1 MPPAFNLSQD
11 QTLQFDL
18 SRFHHSLDS
27 TPPRPLDE
35 KRNGNT
41 VGNLPV
47 TNRTSVVRV
56 RSTSGKTPEA
66 RPAQNAG
73 APEAPASAPTPIDC
87 QLLKSNSATWGRLG
101 MFQATTA
108 LAMRLP
114 EGRLALQR
122 NHIIGPAP
130 TKRKQKR
137 TPKSHRARRRDA

>member
-56 RSTSGKTPEA
+56 RSTSGKPPKLARHKTPAPRGPRLSTHTYRLPIVKERAVPTRRVRSYGSKEA
-66 RPAQNAG
+66 R
-73 APEAPASAPTPIDC
+73 
-87 QLLKSNSATWGRLG
+87 L
-101 MFQATTA
+101 
-108 LAMRLP
+108 
-114 EGRLALQR
+114 
-122 NHIIGPAP
+122 
-130 TKRKQKR
+130 
-137 TPKSHRARRRDA
+137 

>member
-56 RSTSGKTPEA
+56 LSTSGKPPKLA
-66 RPAQNAG
+66 RHKRRR
-73 APEAPASAPTPIDC
+73 PEAPASAPTPIDC
-87 QLLKSNSATWGRLG
+87 QLLKSALYRRDESGR
-101 MFQATTA
+101 TA
-108 LAMRLP
+108 A
-114 EGRLALQR
+114 
-122 NHIIGPAP
+122 
-130 TKRKQKR
+130 KRR
-137 TPKSHRARRRDA
+137 DYRMRRRDRSSAR

>member
-66 RPAQNAG
+66 RPAQTP
-73 APEAPASAPTPIDC
+73 APRGP
-87 QLLKSNSATWGRLG
+87 RLS
-101 MFQATTA
+101 THTY
-108 LAMRLP
+108 RLP
-114 EGRLALQR
+114 IVKERAVPTRRVRSYSSKEARL
-122 NHIIGPAP
+122 
-130 TKRKQKR
+130 
-137 TPKSHRARRRDA
+137 